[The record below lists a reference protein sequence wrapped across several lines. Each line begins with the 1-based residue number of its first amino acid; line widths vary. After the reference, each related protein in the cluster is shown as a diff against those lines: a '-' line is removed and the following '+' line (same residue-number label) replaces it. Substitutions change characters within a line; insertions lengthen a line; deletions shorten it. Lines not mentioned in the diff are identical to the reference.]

1 MSPSVRNPSGSFDAA
16 PAWRVLAG
24 LVLGLLVATILTAV
38 IALAGL
44 GRLSDEVDWT
54 VVPSWFWYYRADPN
68 VQLWLSIGAGVSGAA
83 LSGVALVLVVGRR
96 RPLHGAARWA
106 SAADIRRAGLRAA
119 SGILL
124 GRTGSRP
131 LVFGGSEHVL
141 LHAPTRTGKGVGVV
155 IPNLLTWPGSCVV
168 LDVKQENWA
177 ASAGYR
183 AASGQAVHLFDPLS
197 PTGQTARYN
206 PLGHIRRQNPETTLD
221 ELQKIAV
228 MLFPTPARTDPFWTE
243 AARTG
248 FIGVAALVAE
258 TPDLPFTMGEVFR
271 QLTSDNPRERLP
283 DMIRDRETSG
293 VPFSDGCTSA
303 VHDFTS
309 AAEKTF
315 ASIKQ
320 TITSRMALWLNPRVD
335 AATSASDFDLRALR
349 TDPMSIY
356 LGVSPA
362 DVGRVAPLYALLTQ
376 QIIDLNTRSL
386 PSPGG
391 EPHQVLLVL
400 DEFARLGRA
409 EGLAHAFAYVAGYG
423 LRLLAVLQ
431 SPAQLRAIY
440 GPDLAEEIV
449 ANCAVEVAFAPK
461 DLKVATELSERLG
474 TYTVA
479 SRSRSRPAGLSPGHR
494 SLTFSDQKRALMLA
508 QELMALGPN
517 ALLVLKAGVP
527 PLLASKLRYFEH
539 QDLCLRARPAPD
551 VPPLA
556 PLAASARDGLA
567 AHAVATCLT
576 NEADQ
581 TPFAAT

>member
-1 MSPSVRNPSGSFDAA
+1 
-16 PAWRVLAG
+16 
-24 LVLGLLVATILTAV
+24 
-38 IALAGL
+38 
-44 GRLSDEVDWT
+44 
-54 VVPSWFWYYRADPN
+54 
-68 VQLWLSIGAGVSGAA
+68 
-83 LSGVALVLVVGRR
+83 
-96 RPLHGAARWA
+96 
-106 SAADIRRAGLRAA
+106 
-119 SGILL
+119 
-124 GRTGSRP
+124 
-131 LVFGGSEHVL
+131 
-141 LHAPTRTGKGVGVV
+141 
-155 IPNLLTWPGSCVV
+155 
-168 LDVKQENWA
+168 
-177 ASAGYR
+177 
-183 AASGQAVHLFDPLS
+183 
-197 PTGQTARYN
+197 
-206 PLGHIRRQNPETTLD
+206 
-221 ELQKIAV
+221 
-228 MLFPTPARTDPFWTE
+228 
-243 AARTG
+243 
-248 FIGVAALVAE
+248 
-258 TPDLPFTMGEVFR
+258 MGEVFR

-303 VHDFTS
+303 LHDFTS

-474 TYTVA
+474 TYTVP
-479 SRSRSRPAGLSPGHR
+479 SRSRSRPAGLSPGRR
-494 SLTFSDQKRALMLA
+494 SLTVSDQKRFLMLP
-508 QELMALGPN
+508 QELMALGPD

-527 PLLASKLRYFEH
+527 PLLASKLRYFED
-539 QDLCLRARPAPD
+539 QDLRQRSRPAPIVTPIAQWPTKTRD
-551 VPPLA
+551 EVTSGTV
-556 PLAASARDGLA
+556 AAWF
-567 AHAVATCLT
+567 T
-576 NEADQ
+576 AD
-581 TPFAAT
+581 

>member
-1 MSPSVRNPSGSFDAA
+1 MSLTARNPTGSMSAA
-16 PAWRVLAG
+16 PAWRMSAG
-24 LVLGLLVATILTAV
+24 LVLGVLVATILTAV

-54 VVPSWFWYYRADPN
+54 VVPSWFWYYRADPG
-68 VQLWLSIGAGVSGAA
+68 VQLWLLIGAGVSGTI
-83 LSGVALVLVVGRR
+83 LSGVALALVLARR

-106 SAADIRRAGLRAA
+106 RAADIRQAGLRAT

-155 IPNLLTWPGSCVV
+155 IPNLFTWPGSCVV

-206 PLGHIRRQNPETTLD
+206 PLGHIRRQNAETTLD
-221 ELQKIAV
+221 ELQKIAA

-258 TPDLPFTMGEVFR
+258 TPHLPFTLGEVFR
-271 QLTSDNPRERLP
+271 QLTSENPRERLP
-283 DMIRDRETSG
+283 DMVRDRETSG

-303 VHDFTS
+303 LNDFTS

-320 TITSRMALWLNPRVD
+320 TITSRMSLWLNPRVD
-335 AATSASDFDLRALR
+335 EATSASDFDLRTLR
-349 TDPMSIY
+349 TEPMSIY

-386 PSPGG
+386 PSPAS
-391 EPHQVLLVL
+391 EPHQVLVVL

-474 TYTVA
+474 TYTVT

-494 SLTFSDQKRALMLA
+494 SLTVSDQKRYLMLP
-508 QELMALGPN
+508 QELMALGPD

-527 PLLASKLRYFEH
+527 PLLASKLRFFEDH
-539 QDLCLRARPAPD
+539 DLRERSRPAPIVTPIAQMPAKTRD
-551 VPPLA
+551 EVTSGTV
-556 PLAASARDGLA
+556 AAWF
-567 AHAVATCLT
+567 T
-576 NEADQ
+576 AD
-581 TPFAAT
+581 